1 MPTGRVLRGGARPFT
16 AWSRRESVASDRRGE
31 RDPHHIDDTNSG
43 DVFAYTGAM
52 TLDGSE
58 SLRTFGSTCNSES
71 FTKSIIQ
78 KHA

>member
-1 MPTGRVLRGGARPFT
+1 VLRGGARPFT
-16 AWSRRESVASDRRGE
+16 AWSRRKSVASDRSDE